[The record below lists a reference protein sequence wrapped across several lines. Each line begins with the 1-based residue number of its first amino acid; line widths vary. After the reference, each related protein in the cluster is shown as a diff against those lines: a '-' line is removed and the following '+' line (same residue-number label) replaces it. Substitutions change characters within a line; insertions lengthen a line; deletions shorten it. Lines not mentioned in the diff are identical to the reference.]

1 MDIKDMVE
9 RMTLEEK
16 AEICSG
22 GDFWSTRAFERLG
35 IPSVMMTDGPSGLRK
50 QGGAGDHLGLNE
62 SVPAVCFPSSAA
74 VASSFDTGLARELG
88 EELGEEC
95 QAEDVALLLGPGLNI
110 KRSPLCGR
118 NFEYFSE
125 DPVLAGEMG
134 AALVQG
140 MQSRGVGSCIKH
152 FACNNQ
158 ETGRMVS
165 DSAVDERT
173 LHEIYLAPFEAVV
186 KKARPWAVMC
196 AYNKVNGTYCAENR
210 QLLTDILRDEWGFD
224 GMVVTDW
231 GAVKNRALGIRAG
244 LDLEMPGGTDRGTK
258 QIVAAIEEGSLSMD
272 ELDLAVENVLSFVDK
287 ATAGH
292 RAVELD
298 LERGYR
304 LAVKAAERSAVLLKN
319 EGGALPIAEG
329 ARVAFIG
336 EFASSPR
343 YQGSGSSHVNSA
355 RRSASLDCAP
365 EGVVYAQGYRAAD
378 DEGDPALVAE
388 AVRAAREAD
397 VAVVFAGLPDRYESE
412 GYDRTTL
419 AMPANQVELID
430 AVAAAQP
437 RTVVVLMNGA
447 PVTMPWAGD
456 VTAILEMY
464 LAGDGAG
471 EAAVSLL
478 YGRANPSGKLAETF
492 PLKLEGN
499 PSYLNFPGEND
510 RTEYREGVFVGYRY
524 YDAKGMEVLFPFGY
538 GLSYTTFAY
547 SDLELGTDAFAEGEE
562 LSVALTVT
570 NTGERAGEEVVQ
582 LYVAPPIGQR
592 RRPVRELKRFTK
604 VALEP
609 GESARVEF
617 SLDARALSYYEPIL
631 HEFCAES
638 GAYGIEV
645 GASSRDIRL
654 QGTVSFASSS
664 APSRAFTAYSTVG
677 DVMAHPAGEKVFAP
691 LLERMVQGMGE
702 AAGSGDDAGAR
713 EMIGGIQ
720 LSSLVGFGMLT
731 EEQLGDLL
739 SRLNE

>member
-196 AYNKVNGTYCAENR
+196 AYNKVNGTYCAKNR

-258 QIVAAIEEGSLSMD
+258 QIAAAIEEGSLSMD

-336 EFASSPR
+336 EIASSPR
-343 YQGSGSSHVNSA
+343 YQGSGSSYVNSA
-355 RRSASLDCAP
+355 RRSAPLDCAP

-492 PLKLEGN
+492 PLKLEDN

-638 GAYGIEV
+638 GAYGIEM

-739 SRLNE
+739 ARLNE

>member
-50 QGGAGDHLGLNE
+50 QGGAGDYLGLNE

-125 DPVLAGEMG
+125 DPVLVGEMG

-298 LERGYR
+298 LERGYH

-355 RRSASLDCAP
+355 RRSAPLDCAP

-397 VAVVFAGLPDRYESE
+397 VAVLFAGLPDRYESE

-492 PLKLEGN
+492 PLKLEDN

-739 SRLNE
+739 ARLNE

>member
-140 MQSRGVGSCIKH
+140 MQGRGVGSCIKH

-298 LERGYR
+298 LERGYH

-355 RRSASLDCAP
+355 RRSAPLDCAP

-378 DEGDPALVAE
+378 DEGDPTLVAE

-492 PLKLEGN
+492 PLKLEDN

-739 SRLNE
+739 ARLNE

>member
-196 AYNKVNGTYCAENR
+196 AYNKVNGTYCAKNR

-258 QIVAAIEEGSLSMD
+258 QIAAAIEEGSLSMD

-355 RRSASLDCAP
+355 RRSAPLDCAP

-492 PLKLEGN
+492 PLKLEDN

-638 GAYGIEV
+638 GAYGIEM

-739 SRLNE
+739 ARLNE

>member
-50 QGGAGDHLGLNE
+50 QGGVGDHLGLNE
-62 SVPAVCFPSSAA
+62 SVPTVCFPSSAA

-258 QIVAAIEEGSLSMD
+258 QIVAAIEDGSLSMD
-272 ELDLAVENVLSFVDK
+272 DLDLAVENVLSFVDK

-292 RAVELD
+292 RAVEPD

-355 RRSASLDCAP
+355 RRSAPLDCAP

-437 RTVVVLMNGA
+437 RTVVALMNGA

-456 VTAILEMY
+456 VTVILEMY

-492 PLKLEGN
+492 PLKLEDN

-524 YDAKGMEVLFPFGY
+524 FDAKGMEVLFPFGY

-547 SDLELGTDAFAEGEE
+547 SDLELDTDAFAEGEE

-609 GESARVEF
+609 GESARVEL

-654 QGTVSFASSS
+654 RGTVSFASSS

-677 DVMAHPAGEKVFAP
+677 DVLAHPAGEKVFAP

-739 SRLNE
+739 ARLNE

>member
-140 MQSRGVGSCIKH
+140 MQGRGVGSCIKH

-298 LERGYR
+298 LERGYH

-355 RRSASLDCAP
+355 RRSAPLDCAP

-397 VAVVFAGLPDRYESE
+397 VAVLFAGLPDRYESE

-492 PLKLEGN
+492 PLKLEDN

-739 SRLNE
+739 ARLNE

>member
-173 LHEIYLAPFEAVV
+173 LYEIYLAPFEAVV

-196 AYNKVNGTYCAENR
+196 AYNKVNGTYCAKNR

-258 QIVAAIEEGSLSMD
+258 QIAAAIEEGSLSMD

-355 RRSASLDCAP
+355 RRSAPLDCAP

-492 PLKLEGN
+492 PLKLEDN

-739 SRLNE
+739 ARLNE

>member
-355 RRSASLDCAP
+355 RRSAPLDCAP

-447 PVTMPWAGD
+447 PVTMPWTGD

-492 PLKLEGN
+492 PLKLEDN

-582 LYVAPPIGQR
+582 LYVAPPTGQR

-739 SRLNE
+739 ARLNE

>member
-1 MDIKDMVE
+1 M
-9 RMTLEEK
+9 
-16 AEICSG
+16 
-22 GDFWSTRAFERLG
+22 
-35 IPSVMMTDGPSGLRK
+35 
-50 QGGAGDHLGLNE
+50 
-62 SVPAVCFPSSAA
+62 
-74 VASSFDTGLARELG
+74 
-88 EELGEEC
+88 
-95 QAEDVALLLGPGLNI
+95 
-110 KRSPLCGR
+110 
-118 NFEYFSE
+118 
-125 DPVLAGEMG
+125 
-134 AALVQG
+134 
-140 MQSRGVGSCIKH
+140 
-152 FACNNQ
+152 
-158 ETGRMVS
+158 
-165 DSAVDERT
+165 
-173 LHEIYLAPFEAVV
+173 
-186 KKARPWAVMC
+186 
-196 AYNKVNGTYCAENR
+196 
-210 QLLTDILRDEWGFD
+210 
-224 GMVVTDW
+224 
-231 GAVKNRALGIRAG
+231 
-244 LDLEMPGGTDRGTK
+244 
-258 QIVAAIEEGSLSMD
+258 
-272 ELDLAVENVLSFVDK
+272 
-287 ATAGH
+287 
-292 RAVELD
+292 
-298 LERGYR
+298 
-304 LAVKAAERSAVLLKN
+304 
-319 EGGALPIAEG
+319 
-329 ARVAFIG
+329 
-336 EFASSPR
+336 
-343 YQGSGSSHVNSA
+343 
-355 RRSASLDCAP
+355 
-365 EGVVYAQGYRAAD
+365 
-378 DEGDPALVAE
+378 
-388 AVRAAREAD
+388 
-397 VAVVFAGLPDRYESE
+397 
-412 GYDRTTL
+412 
-419 AMPANQVELID
+419 
-430 AVAAAQP
+430 
-437 RTVVVLMNGA
+437 
-447 PVTMPWAGD
+447 
-456 VTAILEMY
+456 
-464 LAGDGAG
+464 
-471 EAAVSLL
+471 SLL

-492 PLKLEGN
+492 PLKLEDN

-739 SRLNE
+739 ARLNE

>member
-343 YQGSGSSHVNSA
+343 YQGSGSSYVNSA
-355 RRSASLDCAP
+355 RRSAPLDCAP

-492 PLKLEGN
+492 PLKLEDN

-739 SRLNE
+739 ARLNE

>member
-355 RRSASLDCAP
+355 RRSAPLDCAP

-492 PLKLEGN
+492 PLKLEDN

-664 APSRAFTAYSTVG
+664 ALSRAFTAYSTVG

-739 SRLNE
+739 ARLNE

>member
-336 EFASSPR
+336 EIASSPR

-355 RRSASLDCAP
+355 RRSAPLDCAP

-492 PLKLEGN
+492 PLKLEDN

-510 RTEYREGVFVGYRY
+510 CTEYREGVFVGYRY

-739 SRLNE
+739 ARLNE

>member
-355 RRSASLDCAP
+355 RRSAPLDCAP

-437 RTVVVLMNGA
+437 RTVVVLMSGA

-492 PLKLEGN
+492 PLKLEDN

-582 LYVAPPIGQR
+582 LYVAPPTGQR

-739 SRLNE
+739 ARLNE

>member
-196 AYNKVNGTYCAENR
+196 AYNKVNGTYCAKNR

-258 QIVAAIEEGSLSMD
+258 QIAAAIEEGSLSMD

-355 RRSASLDCAP
+355 RRSAPLDCAP

-492 PLKLEGN
+492 PLKLEDN

-510 RTEYREGVFVGYRY
+510 CTEYREGVFVGYRY

-582 LYVAPPIGQR
+582 LYVAPPTGQR

-739 SRLNE
+739 ARLNE

>member
-292 RAVELD
+292 RAVEPD

-355 RRSASLDCAP
+355 RRSAPLDCAP

-437 RTVVVLMNGA
+437 RTVVVLMSGA

-492 PLKLEGN
+492 PLKLEDN

-739 SRLNE
+739 ARLNE

>member
-196 AYNKVNGTYCAENR
+196 AYNKVNGTYCAKNR

-258 QIVAAIEEGSLSMD
+258 QIAAAIEEGSLSMD

-355 RRSASLDCAP
+355 RRSAPLDCAP

-412 GYDRTTL
+412 GYDCTTL

-492 PLKLEGN
+492 PLKLEDN

-510 RTEYREGVFVGYRY
+510 CTEYREGVFVGYRY

-570 NTGERAGEEVVQ
+570 NTGKRAGEEVVQ
-582 LYVAPPIGQR
+582 LYVAPPTGQR

-739 SRLNE
+739 ARLNE

>member
-298 LERGYR
+298 LERGYH

-329 ARVAFIG
+329 AHVAFIG

-355 RRSASLDCAP
+355 RRSAPLDCAP

-378 DEGDPALVAE
+378 DEGDPTLVAE

-492 PLKLEGN
+492 PLKLEDN

-739 SRLNE
+739 ARLNE

>member
-62 SVPAVCFPSSAA
+62 SVPAVCLPSSAA

-355 RRSASLDCAP
+355 RRSAPLDCAP

-492 PLKLEGN
+492 PLKLEDN

-582 LYVAPPIGQR
+582 LYVAPPTGQR

-739 SRLNE
+739 ARLNE

>member
-50 QGGAGDHLGLNE
+50 QGGAGDYLGLNE

-298 LERGYR
+298 LERGYH

-355 RRSASLDCAP
+355 RRSAPLDCAP

-378 DEGDPALVAE
+378 DEGDPALVAK

-492 PLKLEGN
+492 PLKLEDN

-739 SRLNE
+739 ARLNE